1 MLANQCT
8 VVFVVV
14 IAVVAVVAVVVA
26 AAVCLDDRPGGV
38 DVQVRSLAVY

>member
-1 MLANQCT
+1 MLANQCA

-14 IAVVAVVAVVVA
+14 IAVVVTAPVG
-26 AAVCLDDRPGGV
+26 LDDRPGGV